1 MVRALVVDDSRAM
14 RMVMQKWLSSIGLEC
29 VLCASASD
37 ALQVLAANAPFAVA
51 IVDWN
56 MPGMTGLELLR
67 HIRSKP
73 EHDAMMLLMATTE
86 TDSTQVKRALD
97 NGANEYLMKPFNEDS
112 LRKKLALL
120 EVIG

>member
-1 MVRALVVDDSRAM
+1 MLIHA
-14 RMVMQKWLSSIGLEC
+14 WLDSIGLEC
-29 VLCASASD
+29 VLCASATD
-37 ALQVLAANAPFAVA
+37 ALQTLASNGPFAVA

-56 MPGMTGLELLR
+56 MPGMSGLELMQ
-67 HIRSKP
+67 HIRNKP

-86 TDSTQVKRALD
+86 TDSTQVERALA
-97 NGANEYLMKPFNEDS
+97 NGANEYLMKPFTEDS